1 MNQEETTF
9 EDIEDEIDFESYL
22 EEVLEAEEYLPHQ
35 EDSFLVMICRE
46 KGIPNQLVKIELHA
60 MGVEEDDY
68 HGVYSAV
75 SRILTRR
82 EHVEKYLCMPE
93 MEKSC
98 VICGLDNPNFQGK
111 EDLISSYA
119 PCDGCGA
126 EGEFYEGSRRYMMR
140 VDDFKWFLDSE
151 ELLDKALVKKTG
163 EHQREVFA
171 CYKQLLDGD
180 ESESLMKRFEELEKV
195 YSNKHNKRPR

>member
-1 MNQEETTF
+1 MNQEELEF
-9 EDIEDEIDFESYL
+9 ELWEDEIDFESYL
-22 EEVLEAEEYLPHQ
+22 EEALEADEYLPHHD
-35 EDSFLVMICRE
+35 DSFLVMICRE

-75 SRILTRR
+75 SRILTRK

-98 VICGLDNPNFQGK
+98 VICGLDNPK
-111 EDLISSYA
+111 DDLISSYV

-126 EGEFYEGSRRYMMR
+126 EGEFYEGARRYMMR
-140 VDDFKWFLDSE
+140 IDDFKWCLDSE
-151 ELLDKALVKKTG
+151 QLLDKTLVKKVG

-171 CYKQLLDGD
+171 CYKQLFDGD
-180 ESESLMKRFEELEKV
+180 ESESLMKRFEELENNYTVKQ
-195 YSNKHNKRPR
+195 KKRPQ